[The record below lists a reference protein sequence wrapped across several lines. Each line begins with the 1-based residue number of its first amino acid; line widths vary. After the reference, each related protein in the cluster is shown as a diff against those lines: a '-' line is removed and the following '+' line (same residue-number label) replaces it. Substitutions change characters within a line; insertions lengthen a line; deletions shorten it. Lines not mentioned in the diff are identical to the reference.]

1 MEKMNNCFNDDL
13 KIELKASK
21 RPRFKAGAE
30 LSGKVNLVGIEVNQ
44 ETTEEAELIEVKFAI
59 SSEICEKPRPG
70 NCK

>member
-21 RPRFKAGAE
+21 RPRFKAGAD
-30 LSGKVNLVGIEVNQ
+30 LSSKVNLMGVEVNQ
-44 ETTEEAELIEVKFAI
+44 ETTEEVETIEVKFVL
-59 SSEICEKPRPG
+59 SSEIYEKSRPG